1 VLLRRSNIP
10 GNIQYINRRLDRTA
24 GWQAACKHERHYG
37 HLQYAHVETEKIY
50 GPHHAAANTQ
60 AAWRVLHFGPTSL
73 PVAPPRCQPRQEPP
87 LDLVVGNATPG
98 GARPRGSASAATAP
112 AVAGALRRQW
122 LEPKAAPV
130 SVDSRSRRRRPS
142 ANEQRR
148 RRRAMCPKGTKWPC
162 GRSGDTARWVSPRDR
177 ASWWCAPPPSRPDSG
192 ATVGTRPSPA
202 RADPRPRHIRREFGS
217 IGWVGTRAAAC
228 WGGDA
233 VVGGEGAA
241 AFSAILARIL
251 VRRLSSLPCE
261 ERCPLPGY
269 MRCLLCSS
277 PAAA

>member
-1 VLLRRSNIP
+1 MLLRRSNIP

-60 AAWRVLHFGPTSL
+60 AALRVLHFGLTSL

-122 LEPKAAPV
+122 LEPKVAPV
-130 SVDSRSRRRRPS
+130 FVAFHAVAAAALVRMSSV
-142 ANEQRR
+142 
-148 RRRAMCPKGTKWPC
+148 GVV
-162 GRSGDTARWVSPRDR
+162 GR
-177 ASWWCAPPPSRPDSG
+177 C
-192 ATVGTRPSPA
+192 
-202 RADPRPRHIRREFGS
+202 DPRAQSGR
-217 IGWVGTRAAAC
+217 VGVRVTPH
-228 WGGDA
+228 GG
-233 VVGGEGAA
+233 
-241 AFSAILARIL
+241 
-251 VRRLSSLPCE
+251 
-261 ERCPLPGY
+261 
-269 MRCLLCSS
+269 
-277 PAAA
+277 